1 MVPTVLQ
8 AHEGLLIFL
17 LAILSSQLLPLSSW
31 YHPATFTSHIFKL
44 IAERVYKKSHPR
56 HQLLVS
62 GTLAFILPTLVIL
75 IILFGIR
82 EFALFPNWIDG
93 VLLYLCLESS
103 ASSKKTE
110 KIAKF
115 LSLNQKATAKQMATL
130 LVVRE
135 TSSLSEMGIVKAS
148 IESLCLKHI
157 REFWV
162 MIVFYLLAGP
172 WLMVTYKLLLT
183 TNHAWR
189 KVILPTSYFM
199 KPIHK
204 TLFVM
209 EYPIVRLI
217 ISLLSIFQNFKKTWH
232 YIHHYGKHAY
242 QTNSGWILSLFAA
255 SLNVQLGGPAHYLG
269 EKLQKTRIGIE
280 RPPIPEDIY
289 LATALIRQLK
299 WFGVLLI
306 TLVWVLIN
314 LALNVKL

>member
-1 MVPTVLQ
+1 MLQ

-17 LAILSSQLLPLSSW
+17 LAVVSSQLLPLSSW
-31 YHPATFTSHIFKL
+31 YHPATATAHIFKL
-44 IAERVYKKSHPR
+44 IANRVYKKSHPP

-62 GTLAFILPTLVIL
+62 GTLAFLLPTLVIL
-75 IILFGIR
+75 VLLFGIR
-82 EFALFPNWIDG
+82 EFAFFPNWIDG

-103 ASSKKTE
+103 SAGKKTE

-115 LSLNQKATAKQMATL
+115 LSLNQKATAKQMTAQ
-130 LVVRE
+130 LVARE
-135 TSSLSEMGIVKAS
+135 TASLSEMGIVKAS

-162 MIVFYLLAGP
+162 MIMFFLLAGP
-172 WLMVTYKLLLT
+172 WLMVTYKVLLT

-199 KPIHK
+199 RPINK
-204 TLFVM
+204 TLFVF
-209 EYPIVRLI
+209 EYPIVRLV
-217 ISLLSIFQNFKKTWH
+217 ISLLSVFQNFKKTWH

-255 SLNVQLGGPAHYLG
+255 SLNIQLGGPAHYLG
-269 EKLQKTRIGIE
+269 DKLQKTRIGIE
-280 RPPIPEDIY
+280 RTPTGEDIY

-299 WFGVLLI
+299 WFGILLI
-306 TLVWVLIN
+306 TLVWVLLN
-314 LALNVKL
+314 LATSMKF